1 MQTLAAEK
9 GINKR
14 VTFCGYLSTR
24 EQVIEQLD
32 QGDLF
37 VLPSYQE
44 GLPKAMIEAMAR
56 GLPCIGSNVGGIP
69 ELLPEEDMVNPGCH
83 IALAHK
89 IREVVTNPYRLAT
102 MSISNLEKAKNY
114 REDILQKRRIKFY
127 NHVKEQTQTWLSSQ
141 TKSF

>member
-1 MQTLAAEK
+1 
-9 GINKR
+9 
-14 VTFCGYLSTR
+14 
-24 EQVIEQLD
+24 
-32 QGDLF
+32 
-37 VLPSYQE
+37 
-44 GLPKAMIEAMAR
+44 MAR

-83 IALAHK
+83 ITLAHK

-114 REDILQKRRIKFY
+114 KEDILQKRRIKFY
-127 NHVKEQTQTWLSSQ
+127 NHVKEKTQTWLSSQ